1 MSDIFIHKSTG
12 QYFGFI
18 RNTRIYSRDGLYLGF
33 LSGNFVWDS
42 KGQFRGTLT
51 PIGNNNYILKNIFSI
66 PPYSQTTK
74 EAANLQLMELPL
86 PQPNISPISLRV
98 GYTDGF

>member
-1 MSDIFIHKSTG
+1 MSDIFIYKSTG

-33 LSGNFVWDS
+33 LSGNFIWDS

-51 PIGNNNYILKNIFSI
+51 PAGNHYYIFKNIFSI
-66 PPYSQTTK
+66 PPYSQTPK
-74 EAANLQLMELPL
+74 DAPNLLLTELPL
-86 PQPNISPISLRV
+86 PQPNINPIPLSV